1 MSNVVEVL
9 KKSKEVIAE
18 RGWAESTLESTDGCV
33 CALGA
38 IGVATGHGKAMTE
51 EDYSPF
57 REDGE
62 AKDAAHAVATYVFS
76 ADEDYYSYLSGD
88 EVDYELV
95 HEYNDRHSEAEVM
108 ALFDSVIESLEE
120 AA

>member
-1 MSNVVEVL
+1 MSNVIEIL

-18 RGWAESTLESTDGCV
+18 RGWAEGSLETMDGCV

-38 IGVATGHGKAMTE
+38 IGVATGHGKSMTE

-57 REDGE
+57 REGGD
-62 AKDAAHAVATYVFS
+62 AKDAAEAVATYVFS
-76 ADEDYYSYLSGD
+76 ADEDHYDYLPAD
-88 EVDYELV
+88 EVNYELV

-108 ALFDSVIESLEE
+108 ALFDSVIASLEE